1 MEQIPTLIQDL
12 ALILLIAAVVSLL
25 FKWLKQPVVLGYI
38 VAGFIAGPHFIYTP
52 SVHDSGSIDIWAQIG
67 VIILLFTLGLEFSF
81 KKILK
86 MGAAPVIAAL
96 TIIFCMMFLGTS
108 VGHLFGWKSMD
119 CIYLGG
125 MLAMSSTTII
135 YKAFQDLGVLQKKFA
150 GVVLSVLILEDIL
163 AIVLMVML
171 STLAVSHNI
180 EGEEMIEGLLR
191 LGFFLILWFVVGLY
205 LIPIILRKNRK
216 FLNSET
222 LLIVSLALCFVMA
235 VVAVESGFSAAF
247 GAFVVGSILAETV
260 EAERI
265 EKLVA
270 PVKDLFGA
278 IFFVSV
284 GMLVDPEVLVE
295 YAWPIAAL
303 TLTIIVGQAFFG
315 TFGFVLAGQPLKEA
329 MKCGFSMSQIGEFA
343 FIIASLGMSLGVTS
357 HYLYPIVVAVSVVT
371 TFTTP
376 YMLKASGPAYCW
388 LCRVL
393 PHGWVAWLERYTPGT
408 VVQSHSGNWKKLI
421 SAMLRQIVVCMLI
434 FYIIRFL
441 VPFADPLLLLLALL
455 IVGGIS
461 LSSPLRRNS
470 IRMEKVF
477 MDNLHSR
484 DMLARRDGKVQ
495 PGYAERLLSKDL
507 HLADFE
513 VPEESIWGGRLL
525 GDLKLGQRYEVNVV
539 SIIRGTHYMN
549 IPNGNDRIYPR
560 DHIQVIGTDEQIE
573 RFSGALANT
582 VIVEAEYQDREMQLK
597 QFLITEVSGFVGV
610 KIKNSG
616 IRDRYHCMIVGIETP
631 DGILEKPEA
640 ERVFRVGDIIWL
652 VGEKEALSRLFSGK
666 P

>member
-1 MEQIPTLIQDL
+1 
-12 ALILLIAAVVSLL
+12 
-25 FKWLKQPVVLGYI
+25 
-38 VAGFIAGPHFIYTP
+38 
-52 SVHDSGSIDIWAQIG
+52 
-67 VIILLFTLGLEFSF
+67 
-81 KKILK
+81 
-86 MGAAPVIAAL
+86 
-96 TIIFCMMFLGTS
+96 
-108 VGHLFGWKSMD
+108 
-119 CIYLGG
+119 
-125 MLAMSSTTII
+125 
-135 YKAFQDLGVLQKKFA
+135 
-150 GVVLSVLILEDIL
+150 
-163 AIVLMVML
+163 
-171 STLAVSHNI
+171 
-180 EGEEMIEGLLR
+180 
-191 LGFFLILWFVVGLY
+191 
-205 LIPIILRKNRK
+205 
-216 FLNSET
+216 
-222 LLIVSLALCFVMA
+222 MA

-421 SAMLRQIVVCMLI
+421 SAMLRQIVVFTILSVTVIALSFRFLLPFTREILPHWWANALRSRHAALHRSFFAGYHGTWPPFVFVSGLVEGKPLQPFAVGLYAYCKGGGGLYAH

-652 VGEKEALSRLFSGK
+652 VGEKEALSRLFFR
-666 P
+666 

>member
-1 MEQIPTLIQDL
+1 
-12 ALILLIAAVVSLL
+12 
-25 FKWLKQPVVLGYI
+25 
-38 VAGFIAGPHFIYTP
+38 
-52 SVHDSGSIDIWAQIG
+52 
-67 VIILLFTLGLEFSF
+67 
-81 KKILK
+81 
-86 MGAAPVIAAL
+86 
-96 TIIFCMMFLGTS
+96 
-108 VGHLFGWKSMD
+108 
-119 CIYLGG
+119 
-125 MLAMSSTTII
+125 
-135 YKAFQDLGVLQKKFA
+135 
-150 GVVLSVLILEDIL
+150 
-163 AIVLMVML
+163 
-171 STLAVSHNI
+171 
-180 EGEEMIEGLLR
+180 
-191 LGFFLILWFVVGLY
+191 
-205 LIPIILRKNRK
+205 
-216 FLNSET
+216 
-222 LLIVSLALCFVMA
+222 
-235 VVAVESGFSAAF
+235 
-247 GAFVVGSILAETV
+247 
-260 EAERI
+260 
-265 EKLVA
+265 
-270 PVKDLFGA
+270 
-278 IFFVSV
+278 
-284 GMLVDPEVLVE
+284 
-295 YAWPIAAL
+295 
-303 TLTIIVGQAFFG
+303 
-315 TFGFVLAGQPLKEA
+315 

-376 YMLKASGPAYCW
+376 YMLKASGPAYSW

-393 PHGWVAWLERYTPGT
+393 PHGWVAWLERYTPGA

-421 SAMLRQIVVCMLI
+421 SAMLRQVVVFTILSVTVIALSFRFLLPFTREILPHWWANALCGVVTLLCIAPFLRGVMARGRRSSLFQALWKESRYNRLPLVFTLIVRSVVVCMLI

-441 VPFADPLLLLLALL
+441 VPFADPLLLLFALL

-461 LSSPLRRNS
+461 LSRPLRRNS

-495 PGYAERLLSKDL
+495 PGYAQRLLSKDL

-513 VPEESIWGGRLL
+513 IPEESIWGGRLL

-582 VIVEAEYQDREMQLK
+582 VIVEAELQDREMQLK
-597 QFLITEVSGFVGV
+597 QFLITEVSRFVGV

-631 DGILEKPEA
+631 DGMLEKPEA

-652 VGEKEALSRLFSGK
+652 VGEKEALSRLCVGK

>member
-1 MEQIPTLIQDL
+1 M
-12 ALILLIAAVVSLL
+12 
-25 FKWLKQPVVLGYI
+25 
-38 VAGFIAGPHFIYTP
+38 
-52 SVHDSGSIDIWAQIG
+52 
-67 VIILLFTLGLEFSF
+67 
-81 KKILK
+81 
-86 MGAAPVIAAL
+86 
-96 TIIFCMMFLGTS
+96 
-108 VGHLFGWKSMD
+108 
-119 CIYLGG
+119 
-125 MLAMSSTTII
+125 
-135 YKAFQDLGVLQKKFA
+135 
-150 GVVLSVLILEDIL
+150 
-163 AIVLMVML
+163 
-171 STLAVSHNI
+171 
-180 EGEEMIEGLLR
+180 
-191 LGFFLILWFVVGLY
+191 
-205 LIPIILRKNRK
+205 
-216 FLNSET
+216 
-222 LLIVSLALCFVMA
+222 
-235 VVAVESGFSAAF
+235 
-247 GAFVVGSILAETV
+247 
-260 EAERI
+260 
-265 EKLVA
+265 
-270 PVKDLFGA
+270 
-278 IFFVSV
+278 
-284 GMLVDPEVLVE
+284 
-295 YAWPIAAL
+295 
-303 TLTIIVGQAFFG
+303 
-315 TFGFVLAGQPLKEA
+315 
-329 MKCGFSMSQIGEFA
+329 
-343 FIIASLGMSLGVTS
+343 
-357 HYLYPIVVAVSVVT
+357 
-371 TFTTP
+371 
-376 YMLKASGPAYCW
+376 
-388 LCRVL
+388 
-393 PHGWVAWLERYTPGT
+393 
-408 VVQSHSGNWKKLI
+408 
-421 SAMLRQIVVCMLI
+421 
-434 FYIIRFL
+434 
-441 VPFADPLLLLLALL
+441 PFADPLLLLLALL

-652 VGEKEALSRLFSGK
+652 VGEKEALSRLFPVSLNRLPRLLRPRHRSRTTGR
-666 P
+666 PNIRVW

>member
-1 MEQIPTLIQDL
+1 MRFQYVANRGICFYHRFFGDVARRDEPLSLSYCGSRFRSDDFHYALYAESLRSGLFLVVPRAAPRLGGVVGTLYTGHGGAEPFRKLEEIDFRHVEADCGLHDSFRDGHCAVFPFFVTLTREILPHWWANALCGVVTLLCIAPFLRGIMARGRRSSLFQALWKESRYNRLPLVFTLIVR
-12 ALILLIAAVVSLL
+12 AV
-25 FKWLKQPVVLGYI
+25 
-38 VAGFIAGPHFIYTP
+38 
-52 SVHDSGSIDIWAQIG
+52 
-67 VIILLFTLGLEFSF
+67 
-81 KKILK
+81 
-86 MGAAPVIAAL
+86 
-96 TIIFCMMFLGTS
+96 
-108 VGHLFGWKSMD
+108 
-119 CIYLGG
+119 
-125 MLAMSSTTII
+125 
-135 YKAFQDLGVLQKKFA
+135 
-150 GVVLSVLILEDIL
+150 
-163 AIVLMVML
+163 
-171 STLAVSHNI
+171 
-180 EGEEMIEGLLR
+180 
-191 LGFFLILWFVVGLY
+191 
-205 LIPIILRKNRK
+205 
-216 FLNSET
+216 
-222 LLIVSLALCFVMA
+222 
-235 VVAVESGFSAAF
+235 
-247 GAFVVGSILAETV
+247 
-260 EAERI
+260 
-265 EKLVA
+265 
-270 PVKDLFGA
+270 
-278 IFFVSV
+278 
-284 GMLVDPEVLVE
+284 
-295 YAWPIAAL
+295 
-303 TLTIIVGQAFFG
+303 
-315 TFGFVLAGQPLKEA
+315 
-329 MKCGFSMSQIGEFA
+329 
-343 FIIASLGMSLGVTS
+343 
-357 HYLYPIVVAVSVVT
+357 
-371 TFTTP
+371 
-376 YMLKASGPAYCW
+376 
-388 LCRVL
+388 
-393 PHGWVAWLERYTPGT
+393 
-408 VVQSHSGNWKKLI
+408 
-421 SAMLRQIVVCMLI
+421 VVCMLI

-525 GDLKLGQRYEVNVV
+525 SDLKLGQRYEVHVV